1 MTAMA
6 AMAAMVPITPVVIT
20 DISVAPV
27 ISIIAPGVP
36 ASIVPFSIVPFSIVM
51 PVSWITIRTVIV
63 SAVWSIIVSG
73 ISVILTVIIPRIISI
88 PDIET
93 GPIMTIGSKR
103 YINTCFSFSR
113 PGDNQSQQKRKCD
126 CNVT

>member
-1 MTAMA
+1 MTAI
-6 AMAAMVPITPVVIT
+6 AAMVPITPVVIT

-27 ISIIAPGVP
+27 TSIIAPGIP
-36 ASIVPFSIVPFSIVM
+36 ASIVPFSIVI

-73 ISVILTVIIPRIISI
+73 ISVIRTVIIPRIISV

-113 PGDNQSQQKRKCD
+113 PGDNQSQQKSKCD
-126 CNVT
+126 CSVT